1 MNIINLFLLFVI
13 HINIAIGG
21 VILIEN
27 GKVKVHVIKPS
38 LAKIPLQSEKELGK
52 LVNFIELSP
61 PSVGVGC
68 IVSHDPV
75 ISKIIFI
82 SITCVAAL
90 DIYWKYFS
98 FFLGIELKTS
108 TFPLVY
114 WS

>member
-1 MNIINLFLLFVI
+1 LFLLFFI

-38 LAKIPLQSEKELGK
+38 LEKKPLQSEKELGK

-90 DIYWKYFS
+90 DIY
-98 FFLGIELKTS
+98 
-108 TFPLVY
+108 
-114 WS
+114 

>member
-1 MNIINLFLLFVI
+1 LFLLFVI
-13 HINIAIGG
+13 CINIAIGG

-75 ISKIIFI
+75 IKKIIFK
-82 SITCVAAL
+82 SITCVAGGCIRYL
-90 DIYWKYFS
+90 LKI
-98 FFLGIELKTS
+98 FFIFLRA
-108 TFPLVY
+108 
-114 WS
+114 